1 MQHPL
6 IGVIDNPG
14 DDVDAIIVEAY
25 SHVFEGFQRALT
37 VEGLPPSDLEDLRVC
52 YRAAARISRQPTLDV
67 LR

>member
-14 DDVDAIIVEAY
+14 DDEDAIVAEAY
-25 SHVFEGFQRALT
+25 RHVFEGFQRALM
-37 VEGLPPSDLEDLRVC
+37 VAGLPPREVEDLRVC
-52 YRAAARISRQPTLDV
+52 YRVAARIARQPTVDA